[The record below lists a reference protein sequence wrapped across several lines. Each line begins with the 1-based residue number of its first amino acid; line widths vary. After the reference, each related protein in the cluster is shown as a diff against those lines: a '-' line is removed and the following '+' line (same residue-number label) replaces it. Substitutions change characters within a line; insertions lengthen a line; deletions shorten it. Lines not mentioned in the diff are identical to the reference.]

1 MASLV
6 EQAGGSQLFGNLTQA
21 DTVSCLRIC
30 PPPSLCHG
38 NGLCKLLLELVGRL
52 LVFLCQ
58 SLNTGLATLALALRL
73 ADALT
78 RVSQLGDKASFFQL
92 GKGAGDLAEWEETH
106 KEMLTGL
113 LKADKARA
121 VKKKKERVAE
131 LETPTQEAAE

>member
-1 MASLV
+1 LASLV
-6 EQAGGSQLFGNLTQA
+6 EQAGGSQLFGNLTKLTRFPVFGFA
-21 DTVSCLRIC
+21 RRRRFAMATASASC
-30 PPPSLCHG
+30 SL
-38 NGLCKLLLELVGRL
+38 
-52 LVFLCQ
+52 
-58 SLNTGLATLALALRL
+58 SLALALRL

-92 GKGAGDLAEWEETH
+92 GKGSGDLAEWEETH